1 MNGLRVGLLIAWVG
15 VLFPLDALAQEA
27 SMSSVLASSP
37 NRANCFLYMDAPSIK
52 SFVAGTPVADDIPDG
67 LREVRLAGEFELK
80 SLNMLWQ
87 VGSVSLKQSLDATRL
102 AKMLNGYVET
112 IGSRQIVWSPRQS
125 YLVPMA
131 NNQMGLVRP
140 ADRKLASR
148 WLRNE
153 KTSDVSTYLR
163 NRATQSTNFVAL
175 LLAIDLE
182 DSWSPI
188 AIEQRIATFESIK
201 SLDTAAAAKT
211 LSTIQGV
218 RVMVS
223 KKNLDDCII
232 SMDFSTN
239 PSSLLPVAKDFF
251 VEVLSRNQSSIPEAS
266 TWKPSLEQNTIS
278 LRGTIS
284 PGTIDD
290 LLGLFA
296 FHSQATDS
304 HPAASASSPTQ
315 GTESDAASICKI
327 YFDKVSGVVKRV
339 RDYSASNTGDRAQLN
354 GRMANRIDAIP
365 TLNVDQELVNY
376 GAAVAKGLRG
386 NMVALQTAN
395 ISYGTDAVVNSGV
408 NAYADVY
415 GGVYYDVNRPYQ
427 YQAMGQGVG
436 NTAYREIIAKIDQM
450 EADMRRNLTEKY
462 QVQF

>member
-1 MNGLRVGLLIAWVG
+1 MSGLRVGLLV
-15 VLFPLDALAQEA
+15 ALVCAMLPSSTSAQVA

-52 SFVAGTPVADDIPDG
+52 SFVAGTPVAEDIPDG
-67 LREVRLAGEFELK
+67 LQEARLVGEFELK
-80 SLNMLWQ
+80 SMNMLWQ
-87 VGSVSLKQSLDATRL
+87 IGSVSLKQAADANKL
-102 AKMLNGYVET
+102 AKTFDGYVET
-112 IGSRQIVWSPRQS
+112 MGSRSVVWSPRHS
-125 YLVPMA
+125 YLVPMS
-131 NNQMGLVRP
+131 NNQLGIVRP

-153 KTSDVSTYLR
+153 KSSSVSNYLR
-163 NRATQSTNFVAL
+163 NRATQSTSFLSL

-188 AIEQRIATFESIK
+188 TIEQRIATFDSMKSI
-201 SLDTAAAAKT
+201 DVRAAAKI
-211 LSTIQGV
+211 LSTIQGI
-218 RVMVS
+218 RILVS
-223 KKNLDDCII
+223 KKNLDDCIV
-232 SMDFSTN
+232 SLDFGTN

-251 VEVLSRNQSSIPEAS
+251 VEVLSRSQSAIPEAS
-266 TWKPSLEQNTIS
+266 TWKPTQEQNTIS
-278 LRGTIS
+278 LRGRIS

-296 FHSQATDS
+296 FHSQATDQQS
-304 HPAASASSPTQ
+304 INTSQSPNQ
-315 GTESDAASICKI
+315 STESDVATICKT
-327 YFDKVSGVVKRV
+327 YFDKVSGIVKRV

-408 NAYADVY
+408 NVFGNEM
-415 GGVYYDVNRPYQ
+415 GGVFFDVNRPYQ
-427 YQAMGQGVG
+427 FQAMGQGVG

-450 EADMRRNLTEKY
+450 EADIRRSLTDKY
-462 QVQF
+462 KVQF